1 MAIMYPYGNLSAI
14 DTYYFGVSCSTESGL
29 NPVDLKALKTYQ
41 QIFLYIVPIITNL
54 GFINILVVVV
64 RLRWFS
70 QKLKGITAAHR
81 RPVSRNETS
90 EQQGQIAANISE
102 TRDIEGGLTGETV
115 SEKRPVVQTES
126 SQEGAKDESKDEAN
140 LPHIKFAPDPR
151 LRANEKGALY
161 IPGPRERDN
170 GEPIT
175 MTSDDEDEDQIK
187 PIADSSYAMR
197 RTKSNTRSM
206 RSTRSMS
213 KATSV
218 DRVVSS
224 MFVLGSTSSATRS
237 ESKPRREPLDLS
249 SLTPEELGGVEYRAL
264 RVLLKITIGY
274 FFGLHIFGVI
284 CLLPWIH
291 LAPSKY
297 QDLLASHG
305 VDKTWW
311 AFYSAQTMVNN
322 LGLTLTPDSMISF
335 RDTVWPMIVMSFLA
349 FAGNTFYPCFLRLL
363 IWTINKLSPSGSSL
377 QESTRFLL
385 DHPRRCYTL
394 LFPST
399 ATWILATI
407 LIILNFIDTLLIIV
421 LDLDNSEVNVL
432 AVGHRILAAI
442 FQSASSRHTG
452 TSTFNLANVNPAVQF
467 SLLVMMYISVYP
479 IAISI
484 RMSESYEEKP
494 VGLYAA
500 EESLDEDKGSKT
512 YLINHMRNQLSFDLW
527 YIFLG
532 VFCICIGESKRIMNN
547 ADPAFSVFAVFFE
560 VVSAYGNVGLSLGYP
575 TNATSLSG
583 HFNVFGKVVICFM
596 MLRGRHRGLP
606 HALDR
611 AINLPSDIVGG
622 DDEQEKYRDKEDE
635 DVTSVAE
642 ARPVGAEPK
651 FARGRKMMR
660 ALTQ

>member
-1 MAIMYPYGNLSAI
+1 MWKPPINFITLHYAYIFSFGILAMAILYPYGNLSAI
-14 DTYYFGVSCSTESGL
+14 DAYYFGVSCSTESGL

-41 QIFLYIVPIITNL
+41 QIFMYIVPIITNL
-54 GFINILVVVV
+54 GFINIVVVVV

-90 EQQGQIAANISE
+90 EQQGQVSANVSE
-102 TRDIEGGLTGETV
+102 TRDLEGGLTGETV
-115 SEKRPVVQTES
+115 SEKKPVVQTES
-126 SQEGAKDESKDEAN
+126 SQEEAKDESKDEAN
-140 LPHIKFAPDPR
+140 VPHIKFAPDPR
-151 LRANEKGALY
+151 LRTNEKGALY

-187 PIADSSYAMR
+187 PITESSYAMR

-218 DRVVSS
+218 DRVVAS
-224 MFVLGSTSSATRS
+224 MFVLGSTSSVTHS
-237 ESKPRREPLDLS
+237 EIKPRREPLDLS

-264 RVLLKITIGY
+264 RVLLKITVGY

-297 QDLLASHG
+297 QDYLATHAVG
-305 VDKTWW
+305 KTWW
-311 AFYSAQTMVNN
+311 AIYSSQTMVDN

-335 RDTVWPMIVMSFLA
+335 RDTFWPMLA
-349 FAGNTFYPCFLRLL
+349 L
-363 IWTINKLSPSGSSL
+363 PSGSSL

-421 LDLDNSEVNVL
+421 LDLDNREVNVL
-432 AVGHRILAAI
+432 AIGHRILAAI

-452 TSTFNLANVNPAVQF
+452 TSSFNLANVNPAVQF

-494 VGLYAA
+494 VGLYAG
-500 EESLDEDKGSKT
+500 EESLDEDKGSTT
-512 YLINHMRNQLSFDLW
+512 YLISHMRNQLSFDLW
-527 YIFLG
+527 YVFLG

-547 ADPAFSVFAVFFE
+547 EDPAFSVFAIFFE

-606 HALDR
+606 YALDR

-622 DDEQEKYRDKEDE
+622 EEESERYRDKDDE
-635 DVTSVAE
+635 DVTSVGE
-642 ARPVGAEPK
+642 ARPGRVEAK
-651 FARGRKMMR
+651 LARGRKMVR
-660 ALTQ
+660 ALTH

>member
-349 FAGNTFYPCFLRLL
+349 FAGNTFYPF
-363 IWTINKLSPSGSSL
+363 
-377 QESTRFLL
+377 
-385 DHPRRCYTL
+385 
-394 LFPST
+394 
-399 ATWILATI
+399 
-407 LIILNFIDTLLIIV
+407 
-421 LDLDNSEVNVL
+421 NVL

-606 HALDR
+606 YALDR